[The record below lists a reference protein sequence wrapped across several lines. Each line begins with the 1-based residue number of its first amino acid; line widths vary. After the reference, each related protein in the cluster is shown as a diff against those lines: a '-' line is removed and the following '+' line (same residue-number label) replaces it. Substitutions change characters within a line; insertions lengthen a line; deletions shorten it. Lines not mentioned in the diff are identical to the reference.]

1 MSNINVNRT
10 FNQLNELVEYNI
22 NRRLDYMPDDFNEQ
36 QRYAIEL
43 FKNRIFLEEVIEET
57 IFFNKNLSWENDNKN
72 LKLISTAEDL
82 IEVFKLRSDVF
93 HSAGYGDV
101 FSDTIE
107 GLNFDKF
114 DKNAAII
121 YYSCN
126 NEVTA
131 TVRLIFDSS
140 NKLPCD
146 SIISFDNLR
155 KQYNT
160 IGELSRNAIKRQ
172 SNKLNLEFKY
182 LMSGIHNVF
191 SNNDIDMTVSGIKA
205 DNYKLCSKFGG
216 VEILK
221 DLGLFEKTNEE
232 SLIISWDLSKKSK
245 FFDKAILNKK

>member
-1 MSNINVNRT
+1 MTNINKNST
-10 FNQLNELVEYNI
+10 LEQLKELVEYNI

-36 QRYAIEL
+36 QLYAIEL
-43 FKNRIFLEEVIEET
+43 FKNRIFLEEVIDES
-57 IFFNKNLSWENDNKN
+57 ISFNRKLSWENINPN
-72 LKLISTAEDL
+72 LKLVSTAENL
-82 IEVFKLRSDVF
+82 VEVFKLRSDIF
-93 HSAGYGDV
+93 HSVGYGDI
-101 FSDTIE
+101 FQDTIE
-107 GLNFDKF
+107 GLNFDKY

-121 YYSCN
+121 YYRCN

-131 TVRLIFDSS
+131 TVRLIFDSIE
-140 NKLPCD
+140 KLPCD

-155 KQYNT
+155 EQYNT

-172 SNKLNLEFKY
+172 SGKLNLEFKY
-182 LMSGIHNVF
+182 LMSGIYNVF

-245 FFDKAILNKK
+245 FFDKAILNQK